1 MKEKEGDYKR
11 MEGNDLEVELRRERE
26 SLHQYQMGVDR
37 LRIKMI
43 EITKEESNIRES
55 ISDKRKYYGEIKSNL
70 EKEHKL

>member
-1 MKEKEGDYKR
+1 MKEKEKEGDYKR

-43 EITKEESNIRES
+43 EITKEESNIR
-55 ISDKRKYYGEIKSNL
+55 
-70 EKEHKL
+70 